1 MEKSSSRR
9 LLDAAY
15 RVLADDGS
23 RGATLRQIELA
34 AGLPHG
40 SVRHHFGSQAG
51 LFEALVDDL
60 IADDRARLPEPPE
73 VMLARMLGPDR
84 GRTVARYELFL
95 LASRDERLR
104 RRVVAARDSLVAM
117 AEQAGYAAPLAR
129 ALVAAVDGL
138 ILDGLLRRDGGVA
151 PDVLAD
157 LARWPADPSAP
168 RETS

>member
-1 MEKSSSRR
+1 MEKSASRR
-9 LLDAAY
+9 ILDAAY
-15 RVLADDGS
+15 QVLADDGS
-23 RGATLRQIELA
+23 RGATVRRIEQA

-60 IADDRARLPEPPE
+60 IADDRARLPEPPD

-84 GRTVARYELFL
+84 ARTVARYELFL
-95 LASRDERLR
+95 LAARDEPLR

-117 AEQAGYAAPLAR
+117 AEQAGYAAGPAR

-138 ILDGLLRRDGGVA
+138 ILDGVLRGDAGI
-151 PDVLAD
+151 
-157 LARWPADPSAP
+157 DPSALIDLV
-168 RETS
+168 RERPDR